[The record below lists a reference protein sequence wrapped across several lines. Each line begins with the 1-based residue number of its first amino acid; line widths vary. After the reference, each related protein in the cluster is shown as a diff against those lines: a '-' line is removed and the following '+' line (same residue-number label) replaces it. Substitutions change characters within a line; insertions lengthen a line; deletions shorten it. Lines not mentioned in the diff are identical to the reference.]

1 MMNKVLNK
9 NLFGKDSYTDYSADD
24 ILSAFGL
31 QRESSTA
38 SYVLPAL
45 GLFGIGVIVGAGL
58 GMLFAPKAGS
68 DLRHTIADKANSL
81 GRKVG
86 ITGGG
91 MGYEGGYEAG
101 GRFEGRGYESTGSTY
116 EGAGIGTSG
125 GIGSSG
131 VIGSKYEGKGP
142 YPTSST
148 PGVGGE

>member
-1 MMNKVLNK
+1 MINK
-9 NLFGKDSYTDYSADD
+9 NLFAGKSSVSDITADD
-24 ILSAFGL
+24 ILGAFGL
-31 QRESSTA
+31 QRMSGTGT
-38 SYVLPAL
+38 YVLPAL

-58 GMLFAPKAGS
+58 GMLFAPQAGS
-68 DLRHTIADKANSL
+68 DLRHTIADKANVL

-86 ITGGG
+86 IGGG
-91 MGYEGGYEAG
+91 VGYEGGYEAG
-101 GRFEGRGYESTGSTY
+101 RRFEGRGYESSGTSY

-125 GIGSSG
+125 GVGSSG

>member
-1 MMNKVLNK
+1 MMSK
-9 NLFGKDSYTDYSADD
+9 NLFGKHSYTDISADD

-31 QRESSTA
+31 QRADSTGT
-38 SYVLPAL
+38 YVLPAL

-68 DLRHTIADKANSL
+68 DLRHTIADKASDL

-86 ITGGG
+86 IAGGG
-91 MGYEGGYEAG
+91 MGYQGGYEAG
-101 GRFEGRGYESTGSTY
+101 SRFEGRGYESTGSSY
-116 EGAGIGTSG
+116 EGAGIGTTG

-131 VIGSKYEGKGP
+131 VTGSKYEGKGP
-142 YPTSST
+142 YPTSTT